1 MKTPLLHTS
10 DYKKYFNVYIKNL
23 NEMLTYSTHPFV
35 FKTYSQ
41 CVILTKYLLYDKGVT
56 NKLSIIINT
65 ICVPKIVISFFPNAV
80 S

>member
-23 NEMLTYSTHPFV
+23 NEMLTYSTPPFV

-41 CVILTKYLLYDKGVT
+41 CFISILY
-56 NKLSIIINT
+56 NKITFI
-65 ICVPKIVISFFPNAV
+65 
-80 S
+80 